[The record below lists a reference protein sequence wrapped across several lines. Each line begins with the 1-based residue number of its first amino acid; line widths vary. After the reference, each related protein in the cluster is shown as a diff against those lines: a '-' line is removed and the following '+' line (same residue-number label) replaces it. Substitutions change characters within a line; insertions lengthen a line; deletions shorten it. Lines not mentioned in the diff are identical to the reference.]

1 MNITISSTNSINIV
15 RANSRNDFNVS
26 IKEKLDNIKLRT
38 EKLISSCLSYI

>member
-1 MNITISSTNSINIV
+1 MNITLSSTNSINII
-15 RANSRNDFNVS
+15 RQNSKNDFNIS